1 MDIIEVLSAAY
12 SLLDQL
18 GLIVF
23 IQAAFLIMLVGAFLG
38 MVKRLRE

>member
-12 SLLDQL
+12 SILEQL
-18 GLIVF
+18 GLIIF
-23 IQAAFLIMLVGAFLG
+23 IQAAFLIMLVGAFIG